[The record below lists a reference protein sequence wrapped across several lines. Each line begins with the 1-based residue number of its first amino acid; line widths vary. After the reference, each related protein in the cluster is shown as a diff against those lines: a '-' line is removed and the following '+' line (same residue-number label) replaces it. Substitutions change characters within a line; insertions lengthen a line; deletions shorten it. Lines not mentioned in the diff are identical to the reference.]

1 MHPPSRC
8 ACFVVKGKSTTPI
21 AWLIHQLG
29 LVVTHGGAGSGG
41 RFVARL
47 WASVCVAYFNTCEH
61 KIGGMASHRS
71 REGGHHVW
79 LVTGRGYCLVP
90 LGKGFIF
97 GLVAA
102 TRGKARSHCG
112 GFSFNHLRVMIR
124 LDDLGELKNHTG

>member
-8 ACFVVKGKSTTPI
+8 ACFVVKASHNAHCMVDPPTWVG
-21 AWLIHQLG
+21 
-29 LVVTHGGAGSGG
+29 VTHGGAGSGG
-41 RFVARL
+41 RCRFRPT
-47 WASVCVAYFNTCEH
+47 FNLVRENVMCSCGTLVGFGVWLISTLVSN

-102 TRGKARSHCG
+102 TRGKARSHCVG
-112 GFSFNHLRVMIR
+112 SPSTIFAS
-124 LDDLGELKNHTG
+124 